1 MGALEEDA
9 CLLRIS
15 SANEARSPVVL
26 TVEGDLVGDW
36 VPLLQT
42 ECLRRLDARKPVEL
56 NFAGVGFIDRVGV
69 AMVHGLF
76 ARGVRVVGASALV
89 KALLDHDSQHINRR

>member
-1 MGALEEDA
+1 M
-9 CLLRIS
+9 LRIS

-36 VPLLQT
+36 VPLLHA

-56 NFAGVGFIDRVGV
+56 DFAGVGFIDRAGV
-69 AMVHGLF
+69 AMVNGLY
-76 ARGVRVVGASALV
+76 ASGVRVVCASALV
-89 KALLDHDSQHINRR
+89 KALLEHDSQHINRR